1 MIEYK
6 QFLESKKFTFDP
18 VGFDPIFMPDM
29 LFEWQKD
36 VVTVAIKRGRF
47 CLFTDTGTGKSF
59 MQSVY
64 AENVHRHTN
73 KPVLILAP
81 LAVTE
86 QTKEEAA
93 KLGINIKVCR
103 AQNDA
108 INGINITNYD
118 MIDKFNPSYFAG
130 IVLDESSI
138 LKHFTSKTR
147 NQIIEFFEKTQY
159 KLACSATPSPND
171 YMELGNH
178 SEFMGVMTRTEMLA
192 TFFYHDGGE
201 TSKWILKGHA
211 RNDFWAWISEWA
223 IAIRKPSE
231 IGYSDDGYNLPPLNI
246 EEIIVKSE
254 SGIDEYGQQMLV
266 PSLASTLSERRTAR
280 RDSLEDRCQTAAEL
294 MHNAPDDQWLF
305 WCDLNAESEMLTKLT
320 GGCEVKGSDDREYKS
335 KTLLGFSHGEVKT
348 LVSKPSIAGFGMNWQ
363 SCHNMVFVG
372 LSDSYESMYQAI
384 RRCYRFGQKNPV
396 NVYIITSESEG
407 AVRENIA
414 RKEKQ
419 TEQVFSELAKYSK
432 ATIEKEVRK
441 TYRKTDSYE
450 AIYKM
455 EVPQWLMSA

>member
-1 MIEYK
+1 MTYK
-6 QFLESKKFTFDP
+6 EFLESKKFYIEP
-18 VGFDPIFMPDM
+18 VGFDPLFIPDM
-29 LFEWQKD
+29 LFDWQKD
-36 VVTVAIKRGRF
+36 VVTVAIKKGRF

-59 MQSVY
+59 MQAVY
-64 AENVHRHTN
+64 AENVHRYTN
-73 KPVLILAP
+73 KPILILAP

-103 AQNDA
+103 DQSEI

-118 MIDKFNPSYFAG
+118 MLDHFDPSVFAG

-147 NQIIEFFEKTQY
+147 TQIIESFAQTKF

-178 SEFMGVMTRTEMLA
+178 SEFMGVMTRTEMLS

-211 RNDFWAWISEWA
+211 RDAFWSWISEWA

-231 IGYSDDGYNLPPLNI
+231 IGYNDIGYDLPPLNI
-246 EEIIVKSE
+246 QEIIVESE
-254 SGIDEYGQQMLV
+254 NGEDEYGQQMLV
-266 PSLASTLSERRTAR
+266 PSLASTLTERRTAR
-280 RDSLEDRCQTAAEL
+280 RDSMTDRCETAVS
-294 MHNAPDDQWLF
+294 MMKNDPDSQWLF
-305 WCDLNAESEMLTKLT
+305 WCDLNAESELLTKLT
-320 GGCEVKGSDDREYKS
+320 GGHEVKGSDNRDYKS
-335 KTLLGFSHGEVKT
+335 KTLLGFSHGEVKIMI
-348 LVSKPSIAGFGMNWQ
+348 SKPSIAGFGMNWQ
-363 SCHNMVFVG
+363 NCHNMVFVG

-384 RRCYRFGQKNPV
+384 RRCYRFGQKKPV

-419 TEQVFSELAKYSK
+419 TEHVFSQLAKYSK

-441 TYRKTDSYE
+441 TYRQTDSYK
-450 AIYKM
+450 AIINM
-455 EVPQWLMSA
+455 EVPIWLLT